1 VSEEKGQEAPEAE
14 AETEAKADAEAE
26 TEVKADAEE
35 EVEVPEDEPPPAE
48 PEDAFVAAPGILGRK
63 VGMTQIFSA
72 DGNRLPVTIIEAG
85 PCVVVQVKTRE
96 RDGYDALQLGFGD
109 VRPKLVSMPR
119 KGHFTAH
126 GVEPTRLLREIR
138 LEEPLPLEIPMT
150 STSSSASKASQ
161 VTMPPGAASGR
172 GSSRRISRS
181 RRVGSTP

>member
-1 VSEEKGQEAPEAE
+1 MSEEKGQEAPDAE
-14 AETEAKADAEAE
+14 AETEAKADAEAEAE

-35 EVEVPEDEPPPAE
+35 EVEAPGDEPPPAE

-109 VRPKLVSMPR
+109 IRPKLVSMPR

-126 GVEPTRLLREIR
+126 GVEPTRLLRLR
-138 LEEPLPLEIPMT
+138 HRPSLRFSLQLRHRPSLQFQLRPRGPLDPSLR
-150 STSSSASKASQ
+150 SQ
-161 VTMPPGAASGR
+161 SF
-172 GSSRRISRS
+172 SL
-181 RRVGSTP
+181 